1 MTHHVAVVAALTIVA
16 LAARDLDA
24 QSKRQFRSR
33 AAFAKLDTMALM
45 DSAEMRLLNPRER
58 FDSLMIQMLDHLN
71 VAYAPAVGL
80 EPTRIRNWEGFST
93 QAHPVA
99 GILVDRPEVD
109 GLVKLLKD
117 HKELAGVP
125 NDEIERRVNHVV
137 QFLVGHEYAH
147 LVQYALLPRDS
158 VESVN
163 ATRIIEC
170 AADIVGAA
178 LHQRYARARFGEG
191 KLLEAALAATANF
204 GWEIGAGNWLDGTSH
219 PIREHRMQCIQVGQ
233 GTMIADAQELTA
245 WSLSESRRI
254 TSVGSAVDRDKGVA
268 VSRDSSMAAFLSELT
283 TLASRGAAAMLD
295 LQGPAL
301 PEPGMFI
308 LRKSL
313 STPWRCVLGV
323 EEGRS
328 TAICDVILFRNEAVS
343 AYDRLVSSAAE
354 VLDRNEWQRD
364 SASVLLA
371 GTGKLEG
378 FTRRVDGRVRGR
390 VEVSVS
396 QNSVGAQSPMQQ
408 MPQQSRVVLKIVG
421 SGSLRSSP
429 PPPRAFFAGRVE

>member
-1 MTHHVAVVAALTIVA
+1 MRRNATVVAALLIVA
-16 LAARDLDA
+16 LAANDLGA

-33 AAFAKLDTMALM
+33 AAFAKLDTTALM
-45 DSAEMRLLNPRER
+45 DSAEMRPLNPRER

-71 VAYAPAVGL
+71 VEYAPGVGL
-80 EPTRIRNWEGFST
+80 EPARIRNWEGFST

-109 GLVKLLKD
+109 GLLKLLKD

-125 NDEIERRVNHVV
+125 NEEIERRVNHVV

-147 LVQYALLPRDS
+147 LVQYALLPRES

-178 LHQRYARARFGEG
+178 LHQRYARARFGDG
-191 KLLEAALAATANF
+191 KVLEAALAATANF

-233 GTMIADAQELTA
+233 GSKFTDAEELTG

-254 TSVGSAVDRDKGVA
+254 TSAGSVVDRDKGVA
-268 VSRDSSMAAFLSELT
+268 VSRDSSMGTFLSELT
-283 TLASRGAAAMLD
+283 TLAGRGAAAMLD
-295 LQGPAL
+295 LRGPAL
-301 PEPGMFI
+301 LGPGQFI

-313 STPWRCVLGV
+313 PTPWRCVLQV

-328 TAICDVILFRNEAVS
+328 TATCDATMFSSEAVS
-343 AYDRLVSSAAE
+343 AYDGLVSAFG
-354 VLDRNEWQRD
+354 VLDRNAWQRD
-364 SASVLLA
+364 SASVLPA

-378 FTRRVDGRVRGR
+378 FTRRVDGKVRGR
-390 VEVSVS
+390 VEVSMS
-396 QNSVGAQSPMQQ
+396 QTSLGSQSAMQQ
-408 MPQQSRVVLKIVG
+408 MPQQSKVVLKIVG
-421 SGSLRSSP
+421 SG
-429 PPPRAFFAGRVE
+429 